1 MIPLI
6 IALLVSAVVIW
17 RFNRLEKRVLQ
28 MQNVID
34 RLAEAV
40 RKTKDGRAAD
50 QAKIADLT
58 KRIDDVL
65 QDYLDAESKVA
76 ALTAELEAIG
86 SSFDPSGNEPPAQ

>member
-6 IALLVSAVVIW
+6 IALIVGVFIILRIA
-17 RFNRLEKRVLQ
+17 RLEKEVIQ
-28 MQNVID
+28 MQNILD
-34 RLAEAV
+34 RLAEAI

-65 QDYLDAESKVA
+65 QDFLDAEAKVA
-76 ALTAELEAIG
+76 ALTAELEAVG
-86 SSFDPSGNEPPAQ
+86 ATFDPSGN

>member
-6 IALLVSAVVIW
+6 IALIVGVFIILRIA
-17 RFNRLEKRVLQ
+17 RLEKEVVQ
-28 MQNVID
+28 MQNILD
-34 RLAEAV
+34 RLAEAI

-65 QDYLDAESKVA
+65 QDFLDAEAKVA
-76 ALTAELEAIG
+76 ALTAELEAVG
-86 SSFDPSGNEPPAQ
+86 ATFDPSGN